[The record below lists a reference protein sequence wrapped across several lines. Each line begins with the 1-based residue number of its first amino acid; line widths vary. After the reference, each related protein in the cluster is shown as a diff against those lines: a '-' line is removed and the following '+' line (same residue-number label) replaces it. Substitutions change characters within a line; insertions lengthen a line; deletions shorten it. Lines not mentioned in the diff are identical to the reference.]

1 VVASNGLALPD
12 HFLDVPWLL
21 VLSLV
26 IGLPLL
32 TAGVVGAATRSRL
45 PMVSRLS

>member
-1 VVASNGLALPD
+1 
-12 HFLDVPWLL
+12 VPWPL
-21 VLSLV
+21 VGAVV

-32 TAGVVGAATRSRL
+32 SAAIVAVATRSRL

>member
-1 VVASNGLALPD
+1 VLWVLVGVV
-12 HFLDVPWLL
+12 
-21 VLSLV
+21 V

-32 TAGVVGAATRSRL
+32 SAVIVAVATRSRL

>member
-1 VVASNGLALPD
+1 
-12 HFLDVPWLL
+12 VPWVL
-21 VLSLV
+21 VGVVV

-32 TAGVVGAATRSRL
+32 SAVIVAVATRSRL